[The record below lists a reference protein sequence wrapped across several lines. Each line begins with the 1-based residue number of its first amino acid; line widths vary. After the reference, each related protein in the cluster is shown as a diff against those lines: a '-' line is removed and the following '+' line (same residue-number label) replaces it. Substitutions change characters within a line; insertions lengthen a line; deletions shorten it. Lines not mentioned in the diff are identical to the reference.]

1 MEIIKI
7 IKEPVEIYYDSR
19 SGDKGMESIIS
30 INGLEILI
38 SAEET
43 ENEGV
48 EFTFLDNLEKKY
60 LKNSSSEGFSI
71 FTDKAADEKIL
82 EILNKLGYATL
93 TGELNEGDELNSDEV
108 LAWGDFGYY
117 S

>member
-1 MEIIKI
+1 METIKI

-48 EFTFLDNLEKKY
+48 EFTF
-60 LKNSSSEGFSI
+60 FR
-71 FTDKAADEKIL
+71 
-82 EILNKLGYATL
+82 
-93 TGELNEGDELNSDEV
+93 
-108 LAWGDFGYY
+108 
-117 S
+117 